1 MRLLVRLNVDKCI
14 LLAVI
19 CIEKKTRGID
29 GKNMS
34 GYLRVM
40 TPMKLI

>member
-19 CIEKKTRGID
+19 CIEKKHVGLMAEICQ
-29 GKNMS
+29 
-34 GYLRVM
+34 GYDNYEADLN
-40 TPMKLI
+40 